1 MLYNY
6 TVLQLTI
13 LYPSKNLMN
22 NLESQFLLDPEVIFL
37 NHGSFG
43 ATPKPVFD
51 VYQGWQR
58 KLESQPVK
66 FLSREIQ
73 SHFRSARKH
82 LAAFLGAGQNNLV
95 FIPNATFG
103 VNIIARTLA
112 FQEGD
117 EVLTSNHEYGAC
129 ENAWSFIGQK
139 AGVNIVQQK
148 IPLPVPSPEEIVE
161 LFWQG
166 VTEHTRLI
174 FLSQITSPTAIRL
187 PIEKICQKARKS
199 GILTLIDGA
208 HAPGQLDLDLEKIE
222 ADFYTGNCHKWLMA
236 PKGSAFL
243 HVLPLHQDLIDPL
256 VVSWGWGENCPYE
269 NDSQFLAVLEW
280 TGTIDPAAYL
290 SVPAAIEFQDKN
302 HWKDVREKCR
312 VLLIETLT
320 KIEEMTGMPSIYRD
334 NPENPIQLGAAE
346 LPPGYPCAQLQS
358 WLYEEYKIEIPVIDW
373 EGRWFIRPSI
383 QGYNTREELELL
395 VEAVG
400 EYLK

>member
-1 MLYNY
+1 
-6 TVLQLTI
+6 
-13 LYPSKNLMN
+13 MN
-22 NLESQFLLDPEVIFL
+22 NLKSQFLLDPEVIFL

-66 FLSREIQ
+66 FLDREIQ
-73 SHFRSARKH
+73 SHFRSARQH
-82 LAAFLGAGQNNLV
+82 LAAFLGADQNNLV
-95 FIPNATFG
+95 FVPNATFG
-103 VNIIARTLA
+103 VNIIARSLA

-139 AGVNIVQQK
+139 ASVNVVRQK
-148 IPLPVPSPEEIVE
+148 IPLPMPSPEEIVE
-161 LFWQG
+161 LFWEG
-166 VTEHTRLI
+166 VTDHTRLI
-174 FLSQITSPTAIRL
+174 FLSQITSPTAIRM
-187 PIEKICQKARKS
+187 PVEKICQKARKS

-208 HAPGQLDLDLEKIE
+208 HAPGQLDLDLEKIG

-269 NDSQFLAVLEW
+269 NDSQFLAALEW

-312 VLLIETLT
+312 VLLIETLS

-334 NPENPIQLGAAE
+334 NPENPIQLGATE

-373 EGRWFIRPSI
+373 EDRWFIRPSV
-383 QGYNTREELELL
+383 QGYNTQEELELL

>member
-13 LYPSKNLMN
+13 QYPQNNLMN
-22 NLESQFLLDPEVIFL
+22 NLKSQFLLDPEVIFL

-43 ATPKPVFD
+43 ATPKPVFE

-58 KLESQPVK
+58 KLESQPVE
-66 FLSREIQ
+66 FLDRDIQ
-73 SHFRSARKH
+73 RYFRSARQH
-82 LAAFLGAGQNNLV
+82 LAAYLGANQNNLV
-95 FIPNATFG
+95 FVPNATFG
-103 VNIIARTLA
+103 VNIIARSLA

-129 ENAWSFIGQK
+129 ENVWSFMSQK
-139 AGVNIVQQK
+139 TGVKVVRQK
-148 IPLPVPSPEEIVE
+148 IPLPMLSPDEIVD

-166 VTEHTRLI
+166 VTDHTRLI

-187 PIEKICQKARKS
+187 PIEKICKKARKS

-208 HAPGQLDLDLEKIE
+208 HAPGQLDLDLEKVG

-243 HVLPLHQDLIDPL
+243 HVLPTHQDLVDPL

-269 NDSQFLAVLEW
+269 NDSQFLAALEW

-290 SVPAAIEFQDKN
+290 SVPAAIEFQEKN
-302 HWKDVREKCR
+302 HWKDVREECR
-312 VLLIETLT
+312 VLLIETLSR
-320 KIEEMTGMPSIYRD
+320 IEEMTGMPSIYGD
-334 NPENPIQLGAAE
+334 NPDNVIQLGAAE
-346 LPPGYPCAQLQS
+346 LPPGYQSDKMQS
-358 WLYEEYKIEIPVIDW
+358 WLYQEHKIEIPVIDW
-373 EGRWFIRPSI
+373 EDRWFIRPSV